1 MLYIG
6 EEWNSSKSHHV
17 VQEKLIIQRV
27 KFFGIVSSMH
37 GCFWGLFKL
46 CMKRNWMCVFCQHTV
61 DVYCSIENLNTFSQP
76 QKKYTYSYYQIYNTT
91 TPYFIVF
98 TILTADTRISTRE
111 SLSHTKPP
119 IFYNSNFFFLVFFP
133 FLLHDTPSSSSSN
146 IARH

>member
-61 DVYCSIENLNTFSQP
+61 DVYCPTEDLNTFSQTP
-76 QKKYTYSYYQIYNTT
+76 NSPLLPHKKCTSTFKSYTTM
-91 TPYFIVF
+91 TPYFIVSQSSV
-98 TILTADTRISTRE
+98 TADSRISTRE
-111 SLSHTKPP
+111 SLSGIRTEPP
-119 IFYNSNFFFLVFFP
+119 IFYNSIFFKQKNSVAL
-133 FLLHDTPSSSSSN
+133 
-146 IARH
+146 I

>member
-76 QKKYTYSYYQIYNTT
+76 QKKYTYIRTTKFIIQRHHISLFSQSSQQILGFQHGNRYLTPNLQYFTT
-91 TPYFIVF
+91 QI
-98 TILTADTRISTRE
+98 
-111 SLSHTKPP
+111 
-119 IFYNSNFFFLVFFP
+119 FFFSFFP
-133 FLLHDTPSSSSSN
+133 FPLT
-146 IARH
+146 